1 MDKRQVTVS
10 FLNPALLLPT
20 LAILLL
26 FSCTVPRH
34 YPAHQPFVYAVNVKV
49 EGNFKSGEREDLVTR
64 LTNQL
69 DDSLHPQVV
78 SVLGVYRRVMYPPVF
93 DTANVRRSI
102 GLMYALLNAV
112 GYNNPVV
119 KVDSPFRRDTVHVH
133 HWFSKKRAVEYR
145 VTVGFTVYPGK
156 QLRLD
161 SIGYNLTT
169 PALQALVLEHRR
181 ESLLKKGMPFSN
193 QLMANER
200 DRLVA
205 LFRNNGYYYFSK
217 EDIVII
223 KDTVVAALID
233 PNLDPFRQAALLGEL
248 KKRRE
253 HPTINVEVNQ
263 RPVHDTTHITRY
275 SVGHVTVYPDLPI
288 ILEDTVTVSNID
300 TSTARNFTI
309 ISRADKFKPSIL
321 TRNVFIRPGSL
332 YRQQNTIRTLN
343 RFQQMGAWQ
352 QSTMSFVPSDNNDTV
367 LDATL
372 RLYPA
377 TKQFFNADFELAR
390 NTNDI
395 VTATNLFGI
404 NGNIGVRNRN
414 VFKRSI
420 LSSTQLRGGVELG
433 SNFIQTTQASISQS
447 FSFPRLIPQISPV
460 VLKILPRKW
469 RPSESG
475 LDSVRSVVNVNASYI
490 DRRQFFT
497 VRSINGSFGWEWSKN
512 KWSYL
517 VRPINIEYTQLEKTD
532 SFKRYLQNVPSLNL
546 AFKSGLVMSIQG
558 LAKYYNKYGRHS
570 DFLSLSGE
578 SSGAIAGLIS
588 PQLDRGALWRF
599 IKGEIDYRHHI
610 DFRRSQLAFHAYA
623 GVGWAYG
630 REGTGFE
637 QTLPFYKAFFAGGPN
652 SMRGWQVRQL
662 GLGSSKY
669 YDTAGS
675 HYDAAGKLTSRT
687 LQDRFGD
694 VQLEGNIEYRF
705 PIGSL
710 FGVKVLSALYA
721 DAGNIWNRHVIV
733 DSPTITKKAFQ
744 GSDFQFN
751 RFYKEFAV
759 DAGTGLRFDFEWFII
774 RFDWAYKIKDPQRW
788 DHSESWFYDMRL
800 SDGQFQLGIGY
811 PF

>member
-10 FLNPALLLPT
+10 FLNPALLLPI

-34 YPAHQPFVYAVNVKV
+34 YPAHQPFVYAVNIKV
-49 EGNFKSGEREDLVTR
+49 EGNFKSGEREDLAAR

-69 DDSLHPQVV
+69 DDSLHPQIV
-78 SVLGVYRRVMYPPVF
+78 SIFGVYRRVMYPAVF
-93 DTANVRRSI
+93 DTANVRRSV
-102 GLMYALLNAV
+102 GLMVALLNAS

-119 KVDSPFRRDTVHVH
+119 RVDTPYRRDTVHVH
-133 HWFSKKRAVEYR
+133 HWFTKKHAIEYR
-145 VTVGFTVYPGK
+145 VTVNFTVLPGK
-156 QLRLD
+156 QQTLD
-161 SIGYNLTT
+161 SIGFNLAT
-169 PALQALVLEHRR
+169 PALQTLALEHRK
-181 ESLLKKGMPFSN
+181 ESLLKKGMPYSK
-193 QLMANER
+193 QLMSNEL

-205 LFRNNGYYYFSK
+205 LFRNNGYYSFAK
-217 EDIVII
+217 EDLVII
-223 KDTVVAALID
+223 KDTVVSALID
-233 PNLDPFRQAALLGEL
+233 PNLDPFRQASLLEEL
-248 KKRRE
+248 KKQRE

-263 RPVHDTTHITRY
+263 RPLRDTSHITRY
-275 SVGHVTVYPDLPI
+275 TVGHVTIYPDLPI

-300 TSTARNFTI
+300 TTTARNFTI
-309 ISRADKFKPSIL
+309 ISRAEKFKPWVL
-321 TRNVFIRPGSL
+321 TRNVFIRPGDL

-352 QSTMSFVPSDNNDTV
+352 QSTMSFVPSDSNDSV

-377 TKQFFNADFELAR
+377 TKQFFNADFEVAR

-433 SNFIQTTQASISQS
+433 ADFIQTTQASISQS
-447 FSFPRLIPQISPV
+447 FSFPRLIPPG
-460 VLKILPRKW
+460 LLNILPRKW
-469 RPSESG
+469 RPSEG
-475 LDSVRSVVNVNASYI
+475 RLDSVRSVVNVNASYI

-497 VRSINGSFGWEWSKN
+497 VRTINGSFGWEWSKN

-517 VRPINIEYTQLEKTD
+517 LRPINIEYTQLDKTD
-532 SFKRYLQNVPSLNL
+532 SFKTYLQNVPSLNL
-546 AFKSGLVMSIQG
+546 AFKSGLVMSMQG

-599 IKGEIDYRHHI
+599 IKGEVDYRHHI
-610 DFRRSQLAFHAYA
+610 DYRRTQLAFHAYA

-630 REGTGFE
+630 REGSGFE

-675 HYDAAGKLTSRT
+675 HYDATGKVISRT
-687 LQDRFGD
+687 PLDRFGD
-694 VQLEGNIEYRF
+694 VQLEANVEYRF

-710 FGVKVLSALYA
+710 FGVKVLSALFV

-733 DSPTITKKAFQ
+733 DSPNITKQAFQ
-744 GSDFQFN
+744 GSDFQFD
-751 RFYKEFAV
+751 RWYREIAV
-759 DAGTGLRFDFEWFII
+759 DAGTGLRFDFDWFII
-774 RFDWAYKIKDPQRW
+774 RFDWAYKIRDPQRM
-788 DHSESWFYDMRL
+788 DHSESWFYDMQL
-800 SDGQFQLGIGY
+800 TNGQFQLGIGY

>member
-20 LAILLL
+20 LAFLLL

-34 YPAHQPFVYAVNVKV
+34 YPANRPFVYAINIKV
-49 EGNFKSGEREDLVTR
+49 EGNFKAGEKQDLETR

-69 DDSLHPQVV
+69 DDSLRPQIV
-78 SVLGVYRRVMYPPVF
+78 SIFGVYRRVMYPAVF

-102 GLMYALLNAV
+102 GSMIALLNAI
-112 GYNNPVV
+112 GYNNPIIN
-119 KVDSPFRRDTVHVH
+119 RDTIRYDTLHVH
-133 HWFSKKRAVEYR
+133 HWFSKKRATEYR
-145 VTVGFTVYPGK
+145 VTVGFSVYPGK
-156 QLRLD
+156 QLQLD
-161 SIGYNLTT
+161 SIGFHLTT
-169 PALQALVLEHRR
+169 PDLQALVLAHRN

-193 QLMANER
+193 QLMAAER

-205 LFRNNGYYYFSK
+205 LFHNNGYYYFSK
-217 EDIVII
+217 DDLVII

-233 PNLDPFRQAALLGEL
+233 PNLDPFRQAALLEQL

-263 RPVHDTTHITRY
+263 RPVHDTTHIAQY
-275 SVGHVTVYPDLPI
+275 KVGHVTIYPDLPI
-288 ILEDTVTVSNID
+288 LLEDTITVSNID
-300 TSTARNFTI
+300 TTATRHFTI
-309 ISRADKFKPSIL
+309 VSRADKFKPSVL
-321 TRNVFIRPGSL
+321 TRNVFIRPGQL
-332 YRQQNTIRTLN
+332 YRQQNAIRTLN

-352 QSTMSFVPSDNNDTV
+352 QSTMTFTPSGTDDSV

-372 RLYPA
+372 KLYPA
-377 TKQFFNADFELAR
+377 TKQYFNADFELAR

-404 NGNIGVRNRN
+404 NGNLGVRNRN

-433 SNFIQTTQASISQS
+433 SDFIQTTQASVSQS
-447 FSFPRLIPQISPV
+447 YSFPRLIPAGILNV
-460 VLKILPRKW
+460 LPRRW
-469 RPSESG
+469 RPSESR
-475 LDSVRSVVNVNASYI
+475 LDSIRSVVNVSASYI

-517 VRPINIEYTQLEKTD
+517 ARPINIEYTQLEKTD
-532 SFKRYLQNVPSLNL
+532 SFNTYLQNVPSLNL

-558 LAKYYNKYGRHS
+558 LAKYYNKYGKHS

-588 PQLDRGALWRF
+588 PALDRSSLWRF
-599 IKGEIDYRHHI
+599 IKGEVDYRHHI
-610 DFRRSQLAFHAYA
+610 DYRRSQLAFHAYA

-630 REGTGFE
+630 REGSGFE

-675 HYDAAGKLTSRT
+675 HYDTAGKLTSRT
-687 LQDRFGD
+687 PLDRFGD
-694 VQLEGNIEYRF
+694 VQLEANVEYRF

-710 FGVKVLSALYA
+710 FGVKVLSALYI

-733 DSPTITKKAFQ
+733 DFPSITKQAFQ
-744 GSDFQFN
+744 GSDFKFN
-751 RFYKEFAV
+751 RFYREFAV
-759 DAGTGLRFDFEWFII
+759 DAGTGLRFDFDWFII

-788 DHSESWFYDMRL
+788 DHSESWFYDIQL
-800 SDGQFQLGIGY
+800 FKGQFQLGIGY